1 MIAFDREKNILD
13 TIFAGKDIIDGEDIA
28 RNIKTK
34 EKTSELE
41 KGFLDFSVGKLFE
54 LVRDNSYSIEMDGKE
69 YFFRDEELKSQF
81 ESLAPAVK
89 EFFNDDSAEYAEY
102 KLLKRYKADEDEWLT
117 ITLKDLA
124 NI

>member
-1 MIAFDREKNILD
+1 MIVFDREKNILD
-13 TIFAGKDIIDGEDIA
+13 TIFAGRDIISGKDIA

-41 KGFLDFSVGKLFE
+41 KEFLDFSVGKLFE
-54 LVRDNSYSIEMDGKE
+54 LIRDNSYGIEMDGKE

-102 KLLKRYKADEDEWLT
+102 KLLKRYKADENERLYNLCKNLT
-117 ITLKDLA
+117 

>member
-1 MIAFDREKNILD
+1 MEKEFWDEHND
-13 TIFAGKDIIDGEDIA
+13 
-28 RNIKTK
+28 
-34 EKTSELE
+34 
-41 KGFLDFSVGKLFE
+41 KLFE
-54 LVRDNSYSIEMDGKE
+54 LVRDNSYNIEMGGKE

-81 ESLAPAVK
+81 ESLAQAVK

-102 KLLKRYKADEDEWLT
+102 KLLKRYKADEDEWIT